1 MVSSTR
7 QPPWSIM
14 VNDQNKHGV
23 VISVM
28 DYSILKSGWEKEKVV
43 IFPISWSR
51 SHPHWEE
58 RGRRKKGE
66 GRPRQVTSRHC
77 YQFKTGNTS
86 IVMDCNVASSGWGPA
101 LPGVTVTA
109 SREREISSVLSHST
123 DPGCRNINRYFLQIR
138 PLCSS
143 LCLILAAVRN
153 AQHVQTD
160 VFSFQEDIKFKY
172 VEDHGTDQLHIKVWE
187 KKEELN
193 IYYPW

>member
-86 IVMDCNVASSGWGPA
+86 IVMDCNVAASSGWGPA

-153 AQHVQTD
+153 AQHVQKS
-160 VFSFQEDIKFKY
+160 V
-172 VEDHGTDQLHIKVWE
+172 
-187 KKEELN
+187 KEELN